1 MQINRTGYFLFAFF
15 GLGGL
20 AFMIA
25 GILIG
30 GRRRPR
36 RLCSS
41 AESGSLVTVGLV
53 IYALSSNS
61 ARAGTTTGCGATACA
76 GTGTLVSAGGHVEIN
91 EQPQLKM
98 VLDLEIPGME
108 PRRVERKVIVS
119 NFASPLMQPGL
130 VLPVYVN
137 PSDPEDILIA
147 W

>member
-1 MQINRTGYFLFAFF
+1 MQVNRTGYFLFALF

-30 GRRRPR
+30 GGVAPTFI
-36 RLCSS
+36 LI
-41 AESGSLVTVGLV
+41 GGIWVLVTLGLIV
-53 IYALSSNS
+53 YAIRQNKQGQHDQWLWKSGIKG
-61 ARAGTTTGCGATACA
+61 R
-76 GTGTLVSAGGHVEIN
+76 GTLVSAGGSVVIN
-91 EQPQLKM
+91 EQPLLKM
-98 VLDLEIPGME
+98 VLDLKVPGME

-119 NFASPLMQPGL
+119 NFAAPLMDPGL